1 MHAPVDPKILRKRL
15 PGFGEFVAL
24 IALTMGVTAYGVD
37 NALPAFPVL
46 ARVFGVTD
54 PNQLQLLVY
63 VYMTG
68 FGVAQ
73 LVYGPIS
80 DVVGRRPALL
90 VGLAIFAA
98 GALMAM
104 LSGDLHTLLIAR
116 AIQGAG
122 AGAGRV
128 LAVAIVRDRYAGREM
143 ARVMSLTMIIFIMV
157 PVLAPAIGG
166 LILLVADWH
175 AIFGS
180 MLAVAVVIGVWFAMR
195 MPETLHPEHR
205 MPASAGRVLDG
216 IRTTVTCRPA
226 LGYGTAVG
234 CMFGSI
240 MGYVG
245 SSQQI
250 FAGEIYRLGAYF
262 PVVFGSVA
270 ALMGLAALINSRL
283 VRRHG
288 MHRISHLSMLAFV
301 VVGLALCAL
310 ALAYG
315 GRPPLLAFVALLGL
329 GQLASGLAMPNFNA
343 LAMEPLGAVAGT
355 ASSFIGSYTTLVGAF
370 FGAMVGQSFDGTV
383 YPLTLGYLGLGI
395 MTVIVVLVTERGRL
409 FRPTHKEP
417 PRG

>member
-24 IALTMGVTAYGVD
+24 VALMMGVTAYGVD
-37 NALPAFPVL
+37 NALPAFPAL
-46 ARVFGVTD
+46 ARAFGVSD
-54 PNQLQLLVY
+54 PNQLQLVVY

-90 VGLAIFAA
+90 VGFAIFGA
-98 GALMAM
+98 GALMAT
-104 LSGDLHTLLIAR
+104 LSGDLHTLLVAR

-128 LAVAIVRDRYAGREM
+128 LAVAIVRDRYSGREM

-157 PVLAPAIGG
+157 PVLAPAVGS

-180 MLAVAVVIGVWFAMR
+180 MLVLAVVIGIWFAMR

-205 MPASAGRVLDG
+205 MPPSAGRVLGG

-250 FAGEIYRLGAYF
+250 FAGEVYGLGVYF

-301 VVGLALCAL
+301 VVGLALCVL

-315 GRPPLLAFVALLGL
+315 GRPPLVAFVALLGL

-343 LAMEPLGAVAGT
+343 LAMEPLGKVAGT
-355 ASSFIGSYTTLVGAF
+355 ASALIGVYTTVAGAFCGVLVGA
-370 FGAMVGQSFDGTV
+370 SFSGSV
-383 YPLTLGYLGLGI
+383 MPLSLGYLLFGTGALA
-395 MTVIVVLVTERGRL
+395 IVLWTERGRL
-409 FRPTHKEP
+409 FVPHHPDLLR
-417 PRG
+417 